1 MRTQTTD
8 NQQWPYDDV
17 TDTNVY
23 VQLPRG
29 RGRHPD
35 APRHH
40 RNTPSYVI
48 SNVKMTFTCEACN
61 RTFDTRRQHDKHRN
75 WITLDNNIGAFI
87 VIQTSAPG
95 RTESRTPS
103 PCTPTH
109 RRNRTRRESTPQVIF
124 GHRWNA
130 TKSMSNQDSNP
141 GQSKSK
147 HLRKVHSPGN
157 NSTGIPR

>member
-1 MRTQTTD
+1 MTSQTPTCTF
-8 NQQWPYDDV
+8 NYHAGGDV
-17 TDTNVY
+17 TLTPQDTIETH
-23 VQLPRG
+23 
-29 RGRHPD
+29 RHTSFQTLKWRSHAKLAIVHSIQD
-35 APRHH
+35 VNMT
-40 RNTPSYVI
+40 NT
-48 SNVKMTFTCEACN
+48 K
-61 RTFDTRRQHDKHRN
+61 N

-87 VIQTSAPG
+87 VIQTSAPW

-103 PCTPTH
+103 PCTPRH
-109 RRNRTRRESTPQVIF
+109 RRNHTRRESTPQVIF
-124 GHRWNA
+124 GHRWNT